1 MIKAILIDVDN
12 TLLDFHLGSRVI
24 MQQLFDEYNYPFTEE
39 IYKTY
44 IEVNDILWAKYE
56 LGEVTREEIYA
67 TRWKTVFQKLEIGI
81 DSAGFEAKYLEG
93 LKTSAEKVEGAD
105 EIMAYL
111 SSKYPVYVGSN
122 ATQERQELRLAKAG
136 LTKYISDIYTSE
148 KLGASKPSEEFFE
161 ICLKNMGDLKPEE
174 VMVIGDSITAD
185 INGGRACGMKTC
197 WFNFEGTEVPEDL
210 KTDFVVYNLHEIK
223 SII

>member
-122 ATQERQELRLAKAG
+122 ATQERQELRLAKSG

-148 KLGASKPSEEFFE
+148 KLGASKPSAEFFE
-161 ICLKNMGDLKPEE
+161 ICLKNMGNLKPEE